1 MEQKPFHSSRRHFL
15 QISSLLAIGIV
26 TNPIARALTTTDT
39 KEAAYSSRFN
49 NRVNRVNQEGIRSLD
64 FDSHLFPLRNYR
76 LKSGPIPMTPSLF

>member
-49 NRVNRVNQEGIRSLD
+49 NRVNQEGIRSLD

>member
-26 TNPIARALTTTDT
+26 TNPIAPALTTTDT
-39 KEAAYSSRFN
+39 QEVAYSSRFN
-49 NRVNRVNQEGIRSLD
+49 NRVNQEEIRSLD

-76 LKSGPIPMTPSLF
+76 LKSGPISMTPSLF

>member
-1 MEQKPFHSSRRHFL
+1 MEQQPFHSSRRHFL

-39 KEAAYSSRFN
+39 KEVAYNFRFN
-49 NRVNRVNQEGIRSLD
+49 NRVNQEEIRSLD

>member
-39 KEAAYSSRFN
+39 KETAYSSRFN
-49 NRVNRVNQEGIRSLD
+49 NRVNQEEIRSLD

>member
-1 MEQKPFHSSRRHFL
+1 MEQQPFHSSRRHFL

-39 KEAAYSSRFN
+39 QEAAYSSRFN
-49 NRVNRVNQEGIRSLD
+49 NRVNQEEIRSLD

>member
-39 KEAAYSSRFN
+39 QEAAYSSRFN
-49 NRVNRVNQEGIRSLD
+49 NRVNQDEIRSLD
-64 FDSHLFPLRNYR
+64 FDSHHFPLRNYR

>member
-1 MEQKPFHSSRRHFL
+1 MEQQPFHSSRRHFL

-39 KEAAYSSRFN
+39 QEAAYSSRFN
-49 NRVNRVNQEGIRSLD
+49 NRVNQEEIRSLD

-76 LKSGPIPMTPSLF
+76 LKSGPIPITPSLF

>member
-39 KEAAYSSRFN
+39 KEVAYSSRFN
-49 NRVNRVNQEGIRSLD
+49 NRVNQEEIRSLD

-76 LKSGPIPMTPSLF
+76 LKSGPIPITPSLF